1 MNNVA
6 FPERKPPGGRVL
18 VLGGSGFIGSHLV
31 DALSEAGSEVRS
43 FDRIKSPWHSTRRNV
58 ESVVGNFLDADQ
70 VADAVAGCDYVY
82 HLVSTTLPKTSNDN
96 PIADVEQ
103 NLISTLA
110 MLKAACDAGVK
121 KVVFL
126 SSGGTVYGIPQTLP
140 ILETHPTLP
149 MSSYGIVK
157 LTIEHYLHLYHVL
170 HGLDYQV
177 LRLSNPFGERQP
189 INGSQGAIAVFM
201 SKALRGETV
210 EIWGDGSVVRDYV
223 YIADVIDA
231 MLMTLNYQGQHRSI
245 NIGSGTGQSIN
256 QIIDAI
262 SHTIGRPIERRYSAH
277 RSFDVPASVL
287 SIERAHREL
296 GWQPSTSFADGLAR
310 TSQWIRTAIAND

>member
-1 MNNVA
+1 MSSGA
-6 FPERKPPGGRVL
+6 SRERKSLDGRVL

-31 DALSEAGSEVRS
+31 EALSEAGSEVRS
-43 FDRIKSPWHSTRRNV
+43 FDRVPSPWHTRANV
-58 ESVVGNFLDADQ
+58 ESVVGDFLRADQ
-70 VADAVAGCDYVY
+70 VAEAVSGCDYVY
-82 HLVSTTLPKTSNDN
+82 HLVSTTLPKNSNDN

-103 NLISTLA
+103 NLVSTLA
-110 MLKAACDAGVK
+110 MLKAACAAGVK
-121 KVVFL
+121 KIVFL

-157 LTIEHYLHLYHVL
+157 LTIEHYLHLYQVL
-170 HGLDYQV
+170 HGLNYQV

-210 EIWGDGSVVRDYV
+210 EIWGDGSVVRDYIYV
-223 YIADVIDA
+223 KDVIDA
-231 MLMTLNYQGQHRSI
+231 MLLALDYQGPHRSI

-256 QIIDAI
+256 QILDAI
-262 SHTIGRPIERRYSAH
+262 SHTIGQQIERRYTAQ

-287 SIERAHREL
+287 SIERARLEL
-296 GWQPSTSFADGLAR
+296 GWQPTISFAEGLKR
-310 TSQWIRTAIAND
+310 TSQWIRTAIEHD